1 VIFHNLTWLPNWYV
15 LGQMGWQPSKV
26 SKINVILQLEGKHT
40 PFMLNVHHVTHRTNL
55 VVQMLFQL
63 TLVAKI
69 KLMLQFVYNYYS
81 QSPTRSLERSRLS
94 EFKEQKVFKILCN
107 VKTCWISML
116 SPTKKIFAKYK
127 SLIVHM
133 FDEQTANTSTK
144 KNLDLLCNVMIF
156 LG

>member
-1 VIFHNLTWLPNWYV
+1 MVCFRANGMTTFQ
-15 LGQMGWQPSKV
+15 G
-26 SKINVILQLEGKHT
+26 SKIGVILQLEGKYT
-40 PFMLNVHHVTHRTNL
+40 PFMLNVHHATHRTSL

-81 QSPTRSLERSRLS
+81 QSPKRSLERFRLS

-116 SPTKKIFAKYK
+116 SPTKKFFAKYK

-133 FDEQTANTSTK
+133 FDE
-144 KNLDLLCNVMIF
+144 
-156 LG
+156 